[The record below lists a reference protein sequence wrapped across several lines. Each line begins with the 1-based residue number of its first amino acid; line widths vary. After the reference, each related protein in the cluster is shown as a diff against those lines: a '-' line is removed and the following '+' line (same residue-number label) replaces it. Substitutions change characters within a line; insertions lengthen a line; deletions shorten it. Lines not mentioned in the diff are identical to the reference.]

1 MPNPCAAVHD
11 IEPGNGARSIP
22 DQLQQ
27 WLTRYGSPNANATEL
42 LLDQHN
48 PAATAFIELHLDD
61 DSLMA
66 EHLTYGDL
74 GDRSKRLA
82 SALAARGVG
91 HGDAVGVLMGKR
103 SELVVTL
110 LAILRLG
117 AVHLPLFTAFSTPAI
132 DIRLIAGKAKVVV
145 TEPTQAPKLAGI
157 DGLTTIVAGEQFDS
171 LVADSE
177 PMAESVTVGG
187 DGAVILLFTSGTTGS
202 PKGVVVPLRALASIV
217 TYMRW
222 GLDVADTD
230 VFWNAADPGWAYGLY
245 YGIVGPL
252 AIGVPNLLLHEPF
265 SASLTARVLAELNVT
280 NFTAAPTVYR
290 ALCKDQTDVDGVS
303 LRCASSAGEPLTPDV
318 TQWAAQALGTEV
330 RDHYGQTELGMV
342 VNNHWAEGI
351 RRPLISGSMGQSMPG
366 FTTGIVDGRIAVN
379 VPESP
384 SMWFSGYLDAP
395 EQTTARFVDNGRWY
409 LTGDTGRVDDAG
421 NFYFSARDDDV
432 IIMAGY
438 RIGPFEVESVLT
450 THPSVAEVAVV
461 GRRDELR
468 GEALEA
474 FIVLT
479 GTSVDTEELKVELQ
493 QLVKTQFA
501 AHAYP
506 RDVHFVAALP
516 KTPSGKIQRFVLRQ
530 QMDVQP
536 SHHNAGI
543 EGSQRRTM

>member
-1 MPNPCAAVHD
+1 M
-11 IEPGNGARSIP
+11 S
-22 DQLQQ
+22 DQLEL
-27 WLTRYGSPNANATEL
+27 WLTRYGVPSANATEL
-42 LLDQHN
+42 LLDRHN
-48 PAATAFIELHLDD
+48 PADTAFIELHLDG
-61 DSLMA
+61 DSLVA
-66 EHLTYGDL
+66 EQLTYGDL

-91 HGDAVGVLMGKR
+91 RGDAVGVLMGKR

-132 DIRLIAGKAKVVV
+132 DIRLTAGKAKVVV
-145 TEPTQAPKLAGI
+145 TEPTQAHKLVGI
-157 DGLTTIVAGEQFDS
+157 DGITTIVAGEQFDS
-171 LVADSE
+171 LVAENE
-177 PMAESVTVGG
+177 PMTESVTVGG
-187 DGAVILLFTSGTTGS
+187 DGALILLFTSGTTGS

-245 YGIVGPL
+245 YGIVGSL
-252 AIGVPNLLLHEPF
+252 AIGVPNHLLHEQF
-265 SASLTARVLAELNVT
+265 SSSLTARVLAELNVT

-318 TQWAAQALGTEV
+318 TRWAEQALGTEV

-342 VNNHWAEGI
+342 VNNHWAEGL
-351 RRPLISGSMGQSMPG
+351 RRPLIPGSMGQTMPG
-366 FTTGIVDGRIAVN
+366 FTMGIIDGRIAVN

-395 EQTTARFVDNGRWY
+395 EHTAARFVDDGRWY
-409 LTGDTGRVDDAG
+409 LTGDTGHVDDAG
-421 NFYFSARDDDV
+421 SFFFSARDDDV

-438 RIGPFEVESVLT
+438 RIGPFEVESVLI

-479 GTSVDTEELKVELQ
+479 DTSVDTEELKAELQ

-506 RDVHFVAALP
+506 RDVHFVTRLP

-530 QMDVQP
+530 QMDVPPNGHGAPGQ
-536 SHHNAGI
+536 G
-543 EGSQRRTM
+543 R

>member
-1 MPNPCAAVHD
+1 MFD
-11 IEPGNGARSIP
+11 IDPGNRAGSIP
-22 DQLQQ
+22 DQLEQ
-27 WLTRYGSPNANATEL
+27 WLTRYGSPSANATEL

-48 PAATAFIELHLDD
+48 PAATAFIELHLDG

-66 EHLTYGDL
+66 EHLAYGDL

-91 HGDAVGVLMGKR
+91 RGDAVGVLMGKR

-110 LAILRLG
+110 LAIFRLG

-132 DIRLIAGKAKVVV
+132 DIRLRAGKARVVV
-145 TEPTQAPKLAGI
+145 TEPTQALKLTGI

-171 LVADSE
+171 LVAENE
-177 PMAESVTVGG
+177 PMTESVTVGG
-187 DGAVILLFTSGTTGS
+187 DGALILLFTSGTTGS
-202 PKGVVVPLRALASIV
+202 PKGVVVPVRALASIV
-217 TYMRW
+217 SYMRW

-252 AIGVPNLLLHEPF
+252 AIGVPNYLLREQF
-265 SASLTARVLAELNVT
+265 SASLTTRVLVELNVT

-290 ALCKDQTDVDGVS
+290 ALCKERTDVDGVS
-303 LRCASSAGEPLTPDV
+303 LRCASSAGEPLTADV
-318 TQWAAQALGTEV
+318 TQWAEQVLGTEV
-330 RDHYGQTELGMV
+330 RDQYGQTELGMV
-342 VNNHWAEGI
+342 VNNHWADGL
-351 RRPLISGSMGQSMPG
+351 RRPLTPGSMGQSMPG
-366 FTTGIVDGRIAVN
+366 FTMGVVDGRIAVN

-395 EQTTARFVDNGRWY
+395 EQTAARFVDDGRWY
-409 LTGDTGRVDDAG
+409 LTGDTGSIDDAG

-468 GEALEA
+468 GEVLEA
-474 FIVLT
+474 FVVLND
-479 GTSVDTEELKVELQ
+479 TSVDTEALKAELQ
-493 QLVKTQFA
+493 QLVKNQFA

-530 QMDVQP
+530 QMDVQQSGHRAP
-536 SHHNAGI
+536 T
-543 EGSQRRTM
+543 EGR